1 MSGQKQKREQI
12 LIMNNSAAQR
22 KALSNMLSDKYDI
35 IEAESGDG
43 VLKLLKERS
52 YDIDLVLLE
61 INETGTDEFKLLS
74 LIKNYRWIDDTPVV
88 MISPEVSHE
97 YIQKAYDDGV
107 VDYIRRPYDSFEVHK
122 RLANILLLYRK
133 QKRLLGA
140 LEEQVY
146 DNEKN
151 NRMMINVLAHIVE
164 FRNGESGMHVHHIR
178 TLTAILLQRLVEK
191 TDKYHLTEND
201 MLLIS
206 TASSFHD
213 IGKISIDDKILNK
226 PGRLTAEEFEI
237 MKSHSVIG
245 ADMLTELYKKKNYP
259 LIDKAYEICRWHHER
274 YDGKGYPDG
283 LVGDNIPISAQ
294 VTAISDVYDALTSDR
309 CYKKAYS
316 HEKAMEMILDGQ
328 CGAFNPLLLECL
340 KDCEVQILSEI
351 GRTDHDSLGDRLLI
365 RATEELVEN
374 KVFSGQGSNPLQRSI
389 DGMERWNFLSEGS
402 YEIQFEYDA
411 VLDVLRLTDYA
422 AQKLGL
428 SKVIMHPRGVKQE
441 YIGKSNIDKI
451 EKMAKEQTSSDKS
464 RFEIKTKLVMNGE
477 ERRYCIKIKTLW
489 SSDEHPKYIGLLG
502 RIIDTND
509 EETLVV
515 RPQYRL
521 KEGEDTEIRDT
532 IRCLTNVFDVVRLV
546 DMNDNEVVRVGCK
559 EGSEDMADAC
569 RGHKCYAVWG
579 KSQRCKNCVSS
590 KAFEKHGQMSKL
602 EFADDS
608 IYQII
613 SKYVEVSGKP
623 YALEMIYK
631 DKDGVL
637 LGAYGKS
644 DFMDNIVNYNRQLYH
659 DALTGAY
666 NRRYYEE
673 QAKSMRYI
681 EAVAMLDAN
690 NFKSINDRYG
700 HAAGDLVLK
709 AICDSIRKCIRSTD
723 VLVRLGGD
731 EFVLLMTNIPKT
743 IFKNKL
749 EEIRKSV
756 SEITIDGYP
765 DVKCSVAIGG
775 VFGIQPIEKALA
787 EADKLM
793 YLDKHAKRDFL

>member
-43 VLKLLKERS
+43 VLRLLKERS

-328 CGAFNPLLLECL
+328 CGAFNPLLLECI

-365 RATEELVEN
+365 RATE
-374 KVFSGQGSNPLQRSI
+374 
-389 DGMERWNFLSEGS
+389 
-402 YEIQFEYDA
+402 
-411 VLDVLRLTDYA
+411 
-422 AQKLGL
+422 
-428 SKVIMHPRGVKQE
+428 
-441 YIGKSNIDKI
+441 
-451 EKMAKEQTSSDKS
+451 
-464 RFEIKTKLVMNGE
+464 
-477 ERRYCIKIKTLW
+477 
-489 SSDEHPKYIGLLG
+489 
-502 RIIDTND
+502 
-509 EETLVV
+509 
-515 RPQYRL
+515 
-521 KEGEDTEIRDT
+521 
-532 IRCLTNVFDVVRLV
+532 
-546 DMNDNEVVRVGCK
+546 
-559 EGSEDMADAC
+559 
-569 RGHKCYAVWG
+569 
-579 KSQRCKNCVSS
+579 
-590 KAFEKHGQMSKL
+590 
-602 EFADDS
+602 
-608 IYQII
+608 
-613 SKYVEVSGKP
+613 
-623 YALEMIYK
+623 
-631 DKDGVL
+631 
-637 LGAYGKS
+637 
-644 DFMDNIVNYNRQLYH
+644 
-659 DALTGAY
+659 
-666 NRRYYEE
+666 
-673 QAKSMRYI
+673 
-681 EAVAMLDAN
+681 
-690 NFKSINDRYG
+690 
-700 HAAGDLVLK
+700 
-709 AICDSIRKCIRSTD
+709 
-723 VLVRLGGD
+723 
-731 EFVLLMTNIPKT
+731 
-743 IFKNKL
+743 
-749 EEIRKSV
+749 
-756 SEITIDGYP
+756 
-765 DVKCSVAIGG
+765 
-775 VFGIQPIEKALA
+775 
-787 EADKLM
+787 
-793 YLDKHAKRDFL
+793 

>member
-43 VLKLLKERS
+43 VLQLLKERS

-178 TLTAILLQRLVEK
+178 TLTAILIQRLVEK

-283 LVGDNIPISAQ
+283 LKGQEIPEISRIIAAADTYDNMTSKKRNR
-294 VTAISDVYDALTSDR
+294 DALSYQVVREEFIKMSGGKLDPEFSEMVVRFMDEDHTETETEDITQLETELR
-309 CYKKAYS
+309 CGEYRDNVSMGIPVLQEITKIHFECDSTLTDKKGFSAPSVIFFDSYNRHIHRDPKTITAYRYV
-316 HEKAMEMILDGQ
+316 EFGEIWFDGHYVSTN
-328 CGAFNPLLLECL
+328 ARNI
-340 KDCEVQILSEI
+340 EVKV
-351 GRTDHDSLGDRLLI
+351 TDNDV
-365 RATEELVEN
+365 T
-374 KVFSGQGSNPLQRSI
+374 
-389 DGMERWNFLSEGS
+389 DG
-402 YEIQFEYDA
+402 YEITAGRYD
-411 VLDVLRLTDYA
+411 DH
-422 AQKLGL
+422 L
-428 SKVIMHPRGVKQE
+428 SVKMISPKKTVE
-441 YIGKSNIDKI
+441 SIIALPDNSK
-451 EKMAKEQTSSDKS
+451 TS
-464 RFEIKTKLVMNGE
+464 
-477 ERRYCIKIKTLW
+477 
-489 SSDEHPKYIGLLG
+489 YIGLTGENCL
-502 RIIDTND
+502 
-509 EETLVV
+509 
-515 RPQYRL
+515 L
-521 KEGEDTEIRDT
+521 KNITADKTGIMVSEGD
-532 IRCLTNVFDVVRLV
+532 
-546 DMNDNEVVRVGCK
+546 
-559 EGSEDMADAC
+559 
-569 RGHKCYAVWG
+569 
-579 KSQRCKNCVSS
+579 
-590 KAFEKHGQMSKL
+590 
-602 EFADDS
+602 
-608 IYQII
+608 
-613 SKYVEVSGKP
+613 
-623 YALEMIYK
+623 
-631 DKDGVL
+631 
-637 LGAYGKS
+637 
-644 DFMDNIVNYNRQLYH
+644 
-659 DALTGAY
+659 
-666 NRRYYEE
+666 
-673 QAKSMRYI
+673 
-681 EAVAMLDAN
+681 
-690 NFKSINDRYG
+690 
-700 HAAGDLVLK
+700 
-709 AICDSIRKCIRSTD
+709 IRKIVGRLSYIDRIESDMPNIQIDHNRSAST
-723 VLVRLGGD
+723 
-731 EFVLLMTNIPKT
+731 E
-743 IFKNKL
+743 
-749 EEIRKSV
+749 
-756 SEITIDGYP
+756 
-765 DVKCSVAIGG
+765 
-775 VFGIQPIEKALA
+775 
-787 EADKLM
+787 
-793 YLDKHAKRDFL
+793 